1 MNIYITRHGQTD
13 LNKAHLMQGRTD
25 APLNAHGRQQA
36 VEAAQQ
42 VKGIHFDAV
51 YSSPLKRAVD
61 TASIISGW
69 DKKDIITDEMKLKNI
84 GYSLNDISIIIKN
97 KNIKKYALKNEYDS
111 ELMDYVN
118 TKGFDINNLSKYKEY
133 KKNNIDAS
141 IEDTIKIVNLGL
153 NIEYSDK
160 LINIIN
166 HKYFI
171 NSRVNRYLE
180 YTGKNNIAEII
191 KYVNCDR
198 DREFYTKIL
207 QTNTEKGI
215 LMLVNKYYYLNDSF
229 TGLDLVNIES
239 NYGTGQMNQEAYN
252 AFKKLS
258 DDARNQGLNILVK
271 SGYRDFYTQQSI
283 YNGYLQTNGEWWTN
297 LMSAKAGHSEHQTG
311 LAVDVQTYSTYNLR
325 DFLYTNEYN
334 WMINNSYKYG
344 FILRYPENTRDTTG
358 YDFEPWHYRYVGI
371 EAAKIIHDENLLFE
385 EYYSYYIQK
394 QDN

>member
-1 MNIYITRHGQTD
+1 MKYKRKKMWKSWILFGFIFAMFFLIPTGYAYLKTRD
-13 LNKAHLMQGRTD
+13 
-25 APLNAHGRQQA
+25 
-36 VEAAQQ
+36 
-42 VKGIHFDAV
+42 VK
-51 YSSPLKRAVD
+51 
-61 TASIISGW
+61 TE
-69 DKKDIITDEMKLKNI
+69 KDIITDEMKLKNI

-239 NYGTGQMNQEAYN
+239 NYGTGQLNQEAYN

-394 QDN
+394 

>member
-1 MNIYITRHGQTD
+1 MKYKRKKMWKSWILFGFIFAMFFLIPTGYAYLKTRD
-13 LNKAHLMQGRTD
+13 
-25 APLNAHGRQQA
+25 
-36 VEAAQQ
+36 
-42 VKGIHFDAV
+42 VK
-51 YSSPLKRAVD
+51 
-61 TASIISGW
+61 TE
-69 DKKDIITDEMKLKNI
+69 KDIITDEMKLKNI

-229 TGLDLVNIES
+229 TGLDLVNID
-239 NYGTGQMNQEAYN
+239 MNLKYI
-252 AFKKLS
+252 
-258 DDARNQGLNILVK
+258 NQIINV
-271 SGYRDFYTQQSI
+271 
-283 YNGYLQTNGEWWTN
+283 
-297 LMSAKAGHSEHQTG
+297 
-311 LAVDVQTYSTYNLR
+311 
-325 DFLYTNEYN
+325 FL
-334 WMINNSYKYG
+334 
-344 FILRYPENTRDTTG
+344 
-358 YDFEPWHYRYVGI
+358 
-371 EAAKIIHDENLLFE
+371 
-385 EYYSYYIQK
+385 
-394 QDN
+394 

>member
-1 MNIYITRHGQTD
+1 MYFYEKMEKTD
-13 LNKAHLMQGRTD
+13 TS
-25 APLNAHGRQQA
+25 
-36 VEAAQQ
+36 
-42 VKGIHFDAV
+42 KGD
-51 YSSPLKRAVD
+51 
-61 TASIISGW
+61 
-69 DKKDIITDEMKLKNI
+69 
-84 GYSLNDISIIIKN
+84 
-97 KNIKKYALKNEYDS
+97 
-111 ELMDYVN
+111 
-118 TKGFDINNLSKYKEY
+118 
-133 KKNNIDAS
+133 
-141 IEDTIKIVNLGL
+141 
-153 NIEYSDK
+153 
-160 LINIIN
+160 
-166 HKYFI
+166 
-171 NSRVNRYLE
+171 
-180 YTGKNNIAEII
+180 
-191 KYVNCDR
+191 
-198 DREFYTKIL
+198 
-207 QTNTEKGI
+207 

-394 QDN
+394 